1 MRFNK
6 ANLRRNA
13 HLELEEDIVFTPEQ
27 IAGHVSLLDIKD
39 IHAIAKLTSFGEIIK
54 ADIEVKGTLVLECAY
69 SLKPLKR
76 KLHIK
81 DTLQFSNLPQE
92 EDDILYV
99 PTPDIDLNAYIFGL
113 ILLEVPP
120 KVVKRGAKLPKEG
133 KGYRVLTEEEFI
145 KEKEAAGDPRFVA
158 LDKFEE

>member
-1 MRFNK
+1 MKFNK

-54 ADIEVKGTLVLECAY
+54 ADIEVKGTLILECAY

-76 KLHIK
+76 KLHVK
-81 DTLQFSNLPQE
+81 DTLQFSSVPQE
-92 EDDILYV
+92 EDDILYA
-99 PTPDIDLNAYIFGL
+99 PAPDIDLTAYI
-113 ILLEVPP
+113 P
-120 KVVKRGAKLPKEG
+120 
-133 KGYRVLTEEEFI
+133 
-145 KEKEAAGDPRFVA
+145 
-158 LDKFEE
+158 